1 MLSTLFAALLAAQSS
16 APSPDSVIGT
26 WHSPTK
32 NGVIAIQH
40 CGSSICGT
48 LENGDDIRAHPD
60 AKDVNNKDAAQR
72 GRTLK
77 GLTMLSGFAK
87 DGDVWTGGKVYNPND
102 GGTYSGKITPVD
114 ADTLKLRGCIIWP
127 ACKTETWTRIR

>member
-1 MLSTLFAALLAAQSS
+1 MLFAAFLAVPS
-16 APSPDSVIGT
+16 ADSVLGT

-32 NGVIAIQH
+32 NGVISIQR

-48 LENGDDIRAHPD
+48 LESGDDIKAHPD
-60 AKDVNNKDAAQR
+60 AKDVNNKDAGQR
-72 GRTLK
+72 GRPLK
-77 GLTMLSGFAK
+77 GLTMLSGFTQD
-87 DGDVWTGGKVYNPND
+87 DGVWSGGKVYNPSD

-114 ADTLKLRGCIIWP
+114 ANTLKLRGCIIWP